1 MNIEL
6 GVLHDGRITLVSDA
20 PLPDIVRRVE
30 YYRDQRLFQLVYK
43 EQDKNEDKLL
53 ECEIPDN
60 FADPIEKSP
69 NVIIFSIFPDMDPL
83 GYKVPLI
90 KVGALY

>member
-1 MNIEL
+1 MNIEEL
-6 GVLHDGRITLVSDA
+6 LSKIYA
-20 PLPDIVRRVE
+20 
-30 YYRDQRLFQLVYK
+30 LFEIERNTENL
-43 EQDKNEDKLL
+43 
-53 ECEIPDN
+53 CEIPDN

>member
-6 GVLHDGRITLVSDA
+6 GILNDGRVTLVSDK

-30 YYRDQRLFQLVYK
+30 FYRDQRLMMLIYDDP
-43 EQDKNEDKLL
+43 ESEDHLM
-53 ECEIPDN
+53 ECEVPEHM
-60 FADPIEKSP
+60 AAPVEKSP
-69 NVIIFSIFPDMDPL
+69 NVIIFTLFPELEPL

-90 KVGALY
+90 KVGELY